1 MSSGWYTVDWAS
13 GPGLCHQVRNA
24 RRQIERPS
32 SCWSARGRAWCISHA
47 ACAPAGPVAPPRR
60 NPQRAARRAASG
72 PAPRRRPLPLA
83 SRGGCLVCRVKSL
96 ASIRYL
102 WPGQA
107 EAPVGV
113 NSSWFLAEAVCTA
126 ARGLENSLLRALS
139 HRPELESGRTQG
151 NLACLLQ
158 SKRLIINATQG
169 RNPNRGFQP
178 ASPPKY
184 HSPGGPGPARVEKM
198 DKEAPAI
205 AE

>member
-1 MSSGWYTVDWAS
+1 MESRARPWNAPVSSGWYTVDWAS

-32 SCWSARGRAWCISHA
+32 SCWSARGRAWCISCA

-83 SRGGCLVCRVKSL
+83 SGCLVCRDKSR
-96 ASIRYL
+96 AFDTCGRGKRRPRSVSTVAGF
-102 WPGQA
+102 WPKRCAQRPGA
-107 EAPVGV
+107 WKIHFSGLLVTGR
-113 NSSWFLAEAVCTA
+113 SS
-126 ARGLENSLLRALS
+126 S
-139 HRPELESGRTQG
+139 ESGRTQG

-158 SKRLIINATQG
+158 SKRLIINATQS

-178 ASPPKY
+178 ASPP
-184 HSPGGPGPARVEKM
+184 
-198 DKEAPAI
+198 
-205 AE
+205 